1 MSILS
6 PSFYQRPDVVAIA
19 KDLLGKWLLTS
30 LPGNEV
36 TAGII
41 IETEAYAGPEDRAS
55 HAHGMRRTKRTEVMY
70 ENGGIAYVYLC
81 YGIHHLL
88 NVVTNS
94 SDIPHA
100 VLIRALLPTSGIQ
113 IMMKRR
119 GKKESSLQLTG
130 GPGALCQAL
139 GIDISHNGVPFD
151 SPILRI
157 EDHNHPV
164 DINQIEVSPRIGIDY
179 AGPDALLPWRFRLK
193 PSLLEKIEAVCV

>member
-1 MSILS
+1 MSILP

-30 LPGNEV
+30 LPGDEV
-36 TAGII
+36 TGGII

-55 HAHGMRRTKRTEVMY
+55 HAYGMRRTKRTEVMY

-100 VLIRALLPTSGIQ
+100 VLNRALLPTAGIQ
-113 IMMKRR
+113 TMLKRR
-119 GKKESSLQLTG
+119 GIKKKT
-130 GPGALCQAL
+130 LC
-139 GIDISHNGVPFD
+139 N
-151 SPILRI
+151 
-157 EDHNHPV
+157 
-164 DINQIEVSPRIGIDY
+164 
-179 AGPDALLPWRFRLK
+179 
-193 PSLLEKIEAVCV
+193 